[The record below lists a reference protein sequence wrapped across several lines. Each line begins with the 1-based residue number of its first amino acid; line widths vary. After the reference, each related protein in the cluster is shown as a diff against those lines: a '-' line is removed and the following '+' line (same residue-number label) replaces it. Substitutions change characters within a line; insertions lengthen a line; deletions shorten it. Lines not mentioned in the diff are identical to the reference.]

1 MISTFNEKTLAFK
14 SYREASVLMIACRF
28 RKYPGKQTHSVILVC
43 AAALLEKKLKSR
55 MYWKQWKLFIKEAE
69 LIHNTWELGQAA
81 KFYIY

>member
-1 MISTFNEKTLAFK
+1 MTWYQITNWQNSPNFMISTFNEKTLAFK

-55 MYWKQWKLFIKEAE
+55 MY
-69 LIHNTWELGQAA
+69 
-81 KFYIY
+81 